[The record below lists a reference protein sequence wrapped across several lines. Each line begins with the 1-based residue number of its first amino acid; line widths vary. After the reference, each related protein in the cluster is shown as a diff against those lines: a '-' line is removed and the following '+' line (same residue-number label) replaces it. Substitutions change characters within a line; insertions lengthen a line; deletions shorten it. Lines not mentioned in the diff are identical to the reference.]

1 MLLFPTGVSGA
12 TDSSSMLLAI
22 SWRISS
28 VIDSARDRGREPS
41 DGARDAGRDPSDRSE
56 GARDPGRE
64 PSSPSDTSEIGDCG
78 STERQAIL

>member
-28 VIDSARDRGREPS
+28 VIDSARDRGRVAS
-41 DGARDAGRDPSDRSE
+41 RDAVPLLYHKYRSGRTKSY
-56 GARDPGRE
+56 
-64 PSSPSDTSEIGDCG
+64 
-78 STERQAIL
+78 L